1 MFAIYYDLET
11 TDKNTIGQIINY
23 SFMLV
28 NSELEV
34 IDELS
39 GLVRISRLQ
48 IPDPGAILA
57 NRTDVLE
64 HQLKAEDDEPSAMRR
79 IADFLGR
86 SIAKASGAVTLIGFN
101 SSRFD
106 LGYLR
111 TSLIRNGINPYF
123 GGKIIPRDLLHVTQ
137 KAYLSS
143 PEFRELVRRQREG
156 EPKLSLSLQ
165 TVSHALGLLDG
176 VQAHE
181 SREDVLLTIRLA
193 RWLRDSCGLNATSF
207 EAYEGTRL
215 HSTAKSGAVYLV
227 EEPEYDMHATSYSSK
242 RPVTLLDAD
251 HKAALWIDLERYAA
265 TPDPSCISWRSAA
278 KNAFFISPQA
288 VASSELAEVAR
299 SALRQFRGV
308 TLRNFFEKSTCDIEQ
323 DIYRLDFDH
332 LDLFSKAIAAN
343 DKSVLRECRLPE
355 AKILW
360 LRHQLASSNVSLAD
374 PATAELLKKYALH
387 RYGGRLQ
394 VVRTVREGSSSP
406 AYHST
411 LAEMVRRLVQAQEA
425 AAMTRNAADLQ
436 LMTSLERFIR
446 ESDIAKVAG
455 KELLPIWCSPPI
467 GK

>member
-39 GLVRISRLQ
+39 GLVKISRLQ

-57 NRTDVLE
+57 NRTDVIE
-64 HQLKAEDDEPSAMRR
+64 HQVKAEDAEPAAMRR
-79 IADFLGR
+79 IADFLAR

-123 GGKIIPRDLLHVTQ
+123 GGKIVPRDLLHVVQ
-137 KAYLSS
+137 KAYLTS
-143 PEFRELVRRQREG
+143 PEFRDLVRKRREG
-156 EPKLSLSLQ
+156 ESKLSLSLQ

-181 SREDVLLTIRLA
+181 SREDVLLTIRVA
-193 RWLRDSCGLNATSF
+193 RWLRDSCGLDAASF
-207 EAYEGTRL
+207 EAYEGAKL
-215 HSTAKSGAVYLV
+215 HSTARSGAVYMV
-227 EEPEYDMHATSYSSK
+227 EEPEYDMHAISYSSK
-242 RPVTLLDAD
+242 HPVTLLDAD
-251 HKAALWIDLERYAA
+251 HKAALWIDLERYAS
-265 TPDPSCISWRSAA
+265 TPEPSCISWRSAA

-288 VASSELAEVAR
+288 INNPELAEVAR

-308 TLRNFFEKSTCDIEQ
+308 TLKNFFEKSTCDIEQ

-332 LDLFSKAIAAN
+332 LDLYSKAIAAK
-343 DKSVLRECRLPE
+343 DKSVLKDCRLPE

-360 LRHQLASSNVSLAD
+360 LRHQLASPNASIAD
-374 PATAELLKKYALH
+374 PVTSELLKKYALH
-387 RYGGRLQ
+387 RYGGKLQ
-394 VVRTVREGSSSP
+394 VTRTVREGSESG
-406 AYHST
+406 AYHTT
-411 LAEMVRRLVQAQEA
+411 LADMVRRLVQAQEA
-425 AAMTRNAADLQ
+425 AAVTRNTADLQ

-446 ESDIAKVAG
+446 ESDIARVAG
-455 KELLPIWCSPPI
+455 KELLPMWYSPI
-467 GK
+467 GGK

>member
-1 MFAIYYDLET
+1 MFAVYYDLET

-39 GLVRISRLQ
+39 GLVKISRLQ

-64 HQLKAEDDEPSAMRR
+64 HQVRAEDTEPVAMRR
-79 IADFLGR
+79 IADFLAQ
-86 SIAKASGAVTLIGFN
+86 SITKASGAVTLIGYN

-123 GGKIIPRDLLHVTQ
+123 GGKLIPRDLLHVVQ
-137 KAYLSS
+137 KAYLTNG
-143 PEFRELVRRQREG
+143 EFRELVRRQREG

-193 RWLRDSCGLNATSF
+193 RWLRDACGLDAASF
-207 EAYEGTRL
+207 EAYEGTKL
-215 HSTAKSGAVYLV
+215 HSTARSGAVYVV
-227 EEPEYDMHATSYSSK
+227 EEPEYDLHAPSYSSK

-251 HKAALWIDLERYAA
+251 HKSALWIDLERYAS
-265 TPDPSCISWRSAA
+265 TPEPTSISWRSAA

-288 VASSELAEVAR
+288 VSNSEWAEVAR

-308 TLRNFFEKSTCDIEQ
+308 TLKNFFEKSTCDIEQ

-332 LDLFSKAIAAN
+332 LDLYSKAIAAN
-343 DKSVLRECRLPE
+343 DKAVLRECRLPE
-355 AKILW
+355 AKVLW
-360 LRHQLASSNVSLAD
+360 LRYQLASPNASISD
-374 PATAELLKKYALH
+374 PATSELLKKYALH
-387 RYGGRLQ
+387 RYGGKLQ
-394 VVRTVREGSSSP
+394 VARTVREGSESES
-406 AYHST
+406 YHST
-411 LAEMVRRLVQAQEA
+411 LSETVRRLIQAQEA
-425 AAMTRNAADLQ
+425 AAVTRNTADSQ

-446 ESDIAKVAG
+446 DSDIAKVAG
-455 KELLPIWCSPPI
+455 KELVPMWYAPVI

>member
-1 MFAIYYDLET
+1 MFAVYYDLET

-39 GLVRISRLQ
+39 GLVKISRLQ

-64 HQLKAEDDEPSAMRR
+64 HQIKAEDTEPVAMRR
-79 IADFLGR
+79 IADFLAQ
-86 SIAKASGAVTLIGFN
+86 SIKEASGAVTLIGYN

-123 GGKIIPRDLLHVTQ
+123 GGKLVPRDLLHVVQ
-137 KAYLSS
+137 KAYLTHG
-143 PEFRELVRRQREG
+143 EFRELVRRQREG

-193 RWLRDSCGLNATSF
+193 RWLRDSCDLDAASF
-207 EAYEGTRL
+207 EAYEGTKL
-215 HSTAKSGAVYLV
+215 HSTARSGTVYMV
-227 EEPEYDMHATSYSSK
+227 EEPEYDMHSPTYLSK

-251 HKAALWIDLERYAA
+251 YKSALWIDLERYASVPEP
-265 TPDPSCISWRSAA
+265 TCISWRSAA

-288 VASSELAEVAR
+288 VSNSEWAEVAR

-308 TLRNFFEKSTCDIEQ
+308 TLKNFFEKSTCDIEQ

-332 LDLFSKAIAAN
+332 LDLYSKALATH
-343 DKSVLRECRLPE
+343 DKAVLRECRLPE
-355 AKILW
+355 AKVLW
-360 LRHQLASSNVSLAD
+360 LRHQLASPNASLSD
-374 PATAELLKKYALH
+374 PATSELLKKYALY
-387 RYGGRLQ
+387 RYGGKLQ
-394 VVRTVREGSSSP
+394 VARTVREGSESES
-406 AYHST
+406 YHST
-411 LAEMVRRLVQAQEA
+411 LSEMVRRLIQAQEA
-425 AAMTRNAADLQ
+425 AAVSRNTTDRK

-446 ESDIAKVAG
+446 DSDILKVAG
-455 KELLPIWCSPPI
+455 KELVPMWYSAVI

>member
-39 GLVRISRLQ
+39 GLVKISRLQ

-64 HQLKAEDDEPSAMRR
+64 HQVNAEDDEPAAMRR

-86 SIAKASGAVTLIGFN
+86 SIAKVAGAVALIGFN

-137 KAYLSS
+137 KAYLVC
-143 PEFRELVRRQREG
+143 PEFRELVRKHREG
-156 EPKLSLSLQ
+156 EAKLSLSLQ

-181 SREDVLLTIRLA
+181 SREDVLLTIRLS
-193 RWLRDSCGLNATSF
+193 RWLRDSCGLDVAVF
-207 EAYEGTRL
+207 EAYEGAKL
-215 HSTAKSGAVYLV
+215 HSTAKSGAVYLA

-251 HKAALWIDLERYAA
+251 HKAALWIDLERYA
-265 TPDPSCISWRSAA
+265 TSPDPGCISWRSAA
-278 KNAFFISPQA
+278 RNAFFISPQA
-288 VASSELAEVAR
+288 VTNPELAEVAR

-332 LDLFSKAIAAN
+332 LDLYSKAIAAN

-360 LRHQLASSNVSLAD
+360 LRHQLASPNASLAD
-374 PATAELLKKYALH
+374 PATSELLKKYALH

-394 VVRTVREGSSSP
+394 VVRTVREGSAAP
-406 AYHST
+406 AYHTT

-425 AAMTRNAADLQ
+425 AAMTRNSEDLK
-436 LMTSLERFIR
+436 LMTSLERFIK

-455 KELLPIWCSPPI
+455 KELLPMWFFPAI